1 MPLLLCQLSCCASIF
16 IVVPVLSEL
25 SLQQPK
31 LAVSFAIFD
40 IFTFGSSRK
49 RGSWRK
55 RGWHCAIV
63 HLGSNVVY
71 IIVAQTLS
79 TNVYST
85 LYIEVQPSCTSRFN
99 RAQFLQALLLGPVNQ
114 LALSSSSSM
123 SSCARAAALKHKTEH
138 CRISQVDNP

>member
-1 MPLLLCQLSCCASIF
+1 MWFQNTSSVNSLVVPVFF

-31 LAVSFAIFD
+31 LAVSFN

-85 LYIEVQPSCTSRFN
+85 LYIEVQPS
-99 RAQFLQALLLGPVNQ
+99 PVP
-114 LALSSSSSM
+114 SSSSPWPRQPACPLLQLQYVIM
-123 SSCARAAALKHKTEH
+123 CTRGCLETEDRAL
-138 CRISQVDNP
+138 QDQPG